1 MYNEDYG
8 LIPASQGGAVGIARV
23 KALRQQRGSHKS
35 SAEGLRKKKP
45 TAVCSLLA
53 SHISSH

>member
-23 KALRQQRGSHKS
+23 KALRQRREALTNP
-35 SAEGLRKKKP
+35 SAEGLRKKKTP
-45 TAVCSLLA
+45 LLFA
-53 SHISSH
+53 ARISSH